1 MLPRTRL
8 HPFKET
14 QKQSLQHYKDPVTE
28 CRIQPL
34 NQAPFVQDSRRG
46 HRVNGTSG
54 NMDAIFDHASW
65 QDNSQETF
73 KRTRTFV
80 LS

>member
-46 HRVNGTSG
+46 HIVNGTSG
-54 NMDAIFDHASW
+54 KTWMPFSTMQVGKTIAKKLLKELA
-65 QDNSQETF
+65 
-73 KRTRTFV
+73 R
-80 LS
+80 LY